1 MEALT
6 AVAVAALTIYDMVKA
21 VDKAMVIG
29 DICLLEKRGG
39 KSGEYIRGQGA
50 GDEGRATG
58 ARVRGRGAGKA
69 GERKKESLI
78 VHGHRAGYYRLALI
92 LGAQTAM
99 GPLAI
104 DTYLP
109 ALPTITREFATSTAA
124 VQFSLSV
131 YFIGIAL
138 GQAVYGPFSDR
149 HGRRPPLFVGLALFV
164 AGSLGCAVA
173 PNVETLVTCRFIQA
187 LGGCAPLVIPRAV
200 VRDLFD
206 ERDSVRML
214 SVLMLVM
221 GLAPILAP
229 LVGGQMLQYLG
240 WRSIFWAYAVYG
252 TVLLAVVAVGLGE
265 SLPEERRTRQPLGA
279 VIQTYRRLLGD
290 WRYMGYVLAG
300 GLIFS
305 GLLAYISGS
314 PFIFIE
320 LFHISPQRFG
330 FYFGSNAIGIIAA
343 SQVNRLLVHRF
354 EARRIL
360 QVVLWISVV
369 ASVGLLAGAF
379 TGYAGLAGI
388 VVPLWFFIAMH
399 GIVSPNTTALA
410 MSPYGAVAGSASA
423 LLGTV
428 QFGLGAASGALIG
441 ALADGTA
448 RPFASVLAG
457 CGFGAFAL
465 FQATRPV
472 KAAGGGAQAAGLPQS
487 QGST

>member
-1 MEALT
+1 
-6 AVAVAALTIYDMVKA
+6 
-21 VDKAMVIG
+21 
-29 DICLLEKRGG
+29 
-39 KSGEYIRGQGA
+39 
-50 GDEGRATG
+50 
-58 ARVRGRGAGKA
+58 
-69 GERKKESLI
+69 

-109 ALPTITREFATSTAA
+109 ALPTITREFATTASA
-124 VQFSLSV
+124 VQLSLSI

-138 GQAVYGPFSDR
+138 GQAVYGPLSDR

-173 PNVETLVTCRFIQA
+173 PNVHTLVAFRFVQA

-206 ERDSVRML
+206 ERDSVSML
-214 SVLMLVM
+214 SMLMLVM

-229 LVGGQMLQYLG
+229 LIGGQMLQYLG

-252 TVLLAVVAVGLGE
+252 AVLLVAVALALEE
-265 SLPEERRTRQPLGA
+265 SLPEPRRTRQPLTT
-279 VIQTYRRLLGD
+279 VLSTYGRLLAD
-290 WRYMGYVLAG
+290 WRYLGYVLSG
-300 GLIFS
+300 GLIFA
-305 GLLAYISGS
+305 GLLAYIAGS

-343 SQVNRLLVHRF
+343 SQVNRFLVHRYQPR
-354 EARRIL
+354 AIL
-360 QVVLWISVV
+360 KAALWVSL
-369 ASVGLLAGAF
+369 ASSIGLLAGAF
-379 TGYAGLAGI
+379 TSYLGLVGI
-388 VVPLWFFIAMH
+388 VVPLWFFISMH
-399 GIVSPNTTALA
+399 GIVSPNTTVLA
-410 MSPYGAVAGSASA
+410 MRPYGGVAGSASA

-428 QFGLGAASGALIG
+428 QFLLGAGAGALIG

-448 RPFASVLAG
+448 RPFASVLAA
-457 CGFGAFAL
+457 CGIGAFLL
-465 FQATRPV
+465 FRMTRAPHPV
-472 KAAGGGAQAAGLPQS
+472 S
-487 QGST
+487 